1 MISRPVERVTR
12 EDQAGILAAPF
23 AGGLAMMLV
32 AASRIFAPVCSA
44 DSAPQRDRSPVG
56 VCEGAA
62 MKRCTGVVLLVLG
75 LVLTRPAVSAD
86 TATDANIVTGLD
98 ISNSISPH
106 NVQRELIDLARAIR
120 DPRVM
125 TAIKAGR
132 HGRIGFAVFAWHHG
146 PFPSVAPWM
155 IIASPQDA
163 EIAARAIEARQLI
176 DLELEGRAQT
186 EWYIGRLTD
195 ISQAIEH
202 ADAMLLEAPY
212 RSDRAVVNIVGNGE
226 DNVGEDPAMARD
238 RFVGR
243 GGTINGM
250 VLGADAAMVDYYRN
264 RVIGG
269 RAAFVMSIGQSAT
282 MSDAFVRKFI
292 GDIVASRPAHGPAIT
307 GGW

>member
-1 MISRPVERVTR
+1 
-12 EDQAGILAAPF
+12 
-23 AGGLAMMLV
+23 
-32 AASRIFAPVCSA
+32 
-44 DSAPQRDRSPVG
+44 
-56 VCEGAA
+56 

-106 NVQRELIDLARAIR
+106 NVQRELIDLAQAIR

-186 EWYIGRLTD
+186 EWYIGRLTN

-269 RAAFVMSIGQSAT
+269 RAAFVMSIGQGVT